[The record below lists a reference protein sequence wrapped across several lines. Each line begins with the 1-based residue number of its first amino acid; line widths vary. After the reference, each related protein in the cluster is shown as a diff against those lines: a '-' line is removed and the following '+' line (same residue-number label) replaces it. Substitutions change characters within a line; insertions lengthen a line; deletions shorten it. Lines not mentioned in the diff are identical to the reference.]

1 MSVTSRHSFI
11 RSFNAALNIENTDNK
26 ALTKEAIQGR
36 PAIGIGGSVRGRIPM
51 EMSEA
56 LMSPKVIKVCFAEY
70 NNMRLYIYIVGSGIL
85 IKKSIKAFGV
95 ESRLF
100 EAGAFY
106 KQTKH
111 CPGLVAGC
119 IIRWSAKLMHS
130 GSQWRAE

>member
-1 MSVTSRHSFI
+1 
-11 RSFNAALNIENTDNK
+11 
-26 ALTKEAIQGR
+26 
-36 PAIGIGGSVRGRIPM
+36 M

-70 NNMRLYIYIVGSGIL
+70 NIMWHIHIVGSGIL

-100 EAGAFY
+100 EADAFY